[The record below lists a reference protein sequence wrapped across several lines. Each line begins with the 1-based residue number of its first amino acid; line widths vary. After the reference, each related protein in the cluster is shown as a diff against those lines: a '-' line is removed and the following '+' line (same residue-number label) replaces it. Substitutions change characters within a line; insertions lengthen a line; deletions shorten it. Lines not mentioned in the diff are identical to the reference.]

1 MKMLPIALA
10 ISSFMTVGPALALEA
25 PDPELLSPRERVLNM
40 HPQIWPDWTW
50 MREHQADAILR
61 GRGYELV
68 LSIEKSGAYWRG
80 KAIRNNES
88 YQVAVN
94 RYAGIS
100 SHLDTKSRALRELLA
115 RSPSTTEAP
124 KKKLATLNGLVAR
137 SLSQM
142 APTELTPS
150 RPVSTVMGEVGWT
163 WMKENQAV
171 KLLEKKGYASIHS
184 LRRDHQGIWR
194 AEATKD
200 GLAVNV
206 GIDMYGNT
214 QDQAMGVGG
223 LAQGSSR

>member
-1 MKMLPIALA
+1 MKKLSIVLA
-10 ISSFMTVGPALALEA
+10 ISSFMTAGPALALEEHD
-25 PDPELLSPRERVLNM
+25 PDLLSPNERALNM
-40 HPQIWPDWTW
+40 RPELWPGWTW
-50 MREHQADAILR
+50 MREDQADAILR

-68 LSIEKSGAYWRG
+68 LSIEKSGAHWRG

-124 KKKLATLNGLVAR
+124 KNKLATLNGLVAR
-137 SLSQM
+137 SPSQM

-150 RPVSTVMGEVGWT
+150 RPVATVMGEIGWT

-171 KLLEKKGYASIHS
+171 KLLEKKGYARINN
-184 LRRDHQGIWR
+184 LRRDEQGIWR
-194 AEATKD
+194 GK
-200 GLAVNV
+200 AVKNQVAVLV
-206 GIDMYGNT
+206 GIDLYGNT
-214 QDQAMGVGG
+214 VDEPVGDGGVAQAGF
-223 LAQGSSR
+223 

>member
-1 MKMLPIALA
+1 MKKLSIVLA
-10 ISSFMTVGPALALEA
+10 ISSFMIAGPALALEEHD
-25 PDPELLSPRERVLNM
+25 PDLLSPNERALNM
-40 HPQIWPDWTW
+40 RPELWPGWTW
-50 MREHQADAILR
+50 MREDQADAILR

-124 KKKLATLNGLVAR
+124 KNKLATLNGLVAR
-137 SLSQM
+137 SPSQM

-150 RPVSTVMGEVGWT
+150 RPVLTVMGEVGWT
-163 WMKENQAV
+163 WMKEKQAA
-171 KLLEKKGYASIHS
+171 KLLEKKGYASIRS
-184 LRRDHQGIWR
+184 LRRDEKGIWQ
-194 AEATKD
+194 AKAIKD

-223 LAQGSSR
+223 VAQGSSR